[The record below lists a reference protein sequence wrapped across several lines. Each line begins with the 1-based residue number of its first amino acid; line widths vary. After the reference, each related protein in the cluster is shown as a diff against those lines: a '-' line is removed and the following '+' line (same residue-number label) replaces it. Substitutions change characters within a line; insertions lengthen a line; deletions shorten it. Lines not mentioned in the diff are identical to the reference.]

1 VADDEGGV
9 VSGGAGA
16 FVAAG
21 GQSPARIRRADQHG
35 RIALSGL
42 ATPTGHAG
50 GNVIG
55 GDLAALVLSEPPGQH
70 PRSGPPA
77 VVGWGRD
84 GHQGGVE
91 VGGALAA
98 PVGQQRRRHQPA
110 WGVADD
116 EGVAAIATGAGMA
129 VVAEAGRHGRRHLEV
144 GADPVGSGSG
154 GAVAASCSSASRSGE
169 GTGRRRR
176 AARRRIPAAARGL
189 KQYLEGA
196 DASTTA
202 DKEHAAASLGDA
214 EVARVKHPPGNA
226 VPELNQRSQDR
237 REVPPLVGRLEAGDV
252 LQQNPART
260 YGANDAGEV
269 EEQPRA
275 GSGEAGAAAGD

>member
-1 VADDEGGV
+1 VRWPPRLA
-9 VSGGAGA
+9 SNAGA
-16 FVAAG
+16 T
-21 GQSPARIRRADQHG
+21 S
-35 RIALSGL
+35 
-42 ATPTGHAG
+42 
-50 GNVIG
+50 
-55 GDLAALVLSEPPGQH
+55 PPGAWLMMRVSLPS
-70 PRSGPPA
+70 PRGLEWPWWPRLAVTSRSAPTRSDRGP
-77 VVGWGRD
+77 
-84 GHQGGVE
+84 
-91 VGGALAA
+91 
-98 PVGQQRRRHQPA
+98 
-110 WGVADD
+110 
-116 EGVAAIATGAGMA
+116 
-129 VVAEAGRHGRRHLEV
+129 AGRW
-144 GADPVGSGSG
+144 
-154 GAVAASCSSASRSGE
+154 
-169 GTGRRRR
+169 
-176 AARRRIPAAARGL
+176 RGL

-237 REVPPLVGRLEAGDV
+237 REVPPLVGREEAGDV